1 MLIAQISDTH
11 VCAEGTRLYG
21 RIDTNAGLARA
32 IDAVNRLRPR
42 PDLVLMTGDLAE
54 SGQPAQYAMLRKLLA
69 RLEIP
74 LRVLPG
80 NHDSREN
87 LRAAFADHGYLG
99 QGEFLHHAAELG
111 PLTLIALDTQVPGED
126 GGTLCAE
133 RLAWLEREL
142 ERSRGR
148 PTLVAMHHPPVPI
161 GVDWLDRSNCA
172 NAEGLAGV
180 VSRHP
185 QVERV
190 LCGHLHRPIQFR
202 FAGTIAQTCPSP
214 AHQVALDLAPDA
226 KSQFEM
232 EPPAFMLHAWRQGIG
247 VVSHTAYIGDFAGP
261 YPFFDV
267 D

>member
-32 IDAVNRLRPR
+32 IDTVNRLRPR

-99 QGEFLHHAAELG
+99 RGEFLHHAAELG

-185 QVERV
+185 QVERI
-190 LCGHLHRPIQFR
+190 LSGHVHRAAQIR
-202 FAGTIAQTCPSP
+202 FAGTVVATAPST
-214 AHQVALDLAPDA
+214 AYQVALELGHDGEPHLIH
-226 KSQFEM
+226 
-232 EPPAFMLHAWRQGIG
+232 EPPAFLLHRWHDGALTTHVIAVGEFG
-247 VVSHTAYIGDFAGP
+247 APEP
-261 YPFFDV
+261 YG
-267 D
+267 

>member
-185 QVERV
+185 QVERI
-190 LCGHLHRPIQFR
+190 LSGHVHRAAQIR
-202 FAGTIAQTCPSP
+202 FAGTVVATAPST
-214 AHQVALDLAPDA
+214 AYQVALELGHDGEPHLIH
-226 KSQFEM
+226 
-232 EPPAFMLHAWRQGIG
+232 EPPAFLLHRWHGGALTTHVIA
-247 VVSHTAYIGDFAGP
+247 VGDFGGP
-261 YPFFDV
+261 QPYG
-267 D
+267 

>member
-87 LRAAFADHGYLG
+87 LRAAFADHGYFG

-185 QVERV
+185 QVERI
-190 LCGHLHRPIQFR
+190 LSGHVHRAAQIR
-202 FAGTIAQTCPSP
+202 FAGTVVATAPST
-214 AHQVALDLAPDA
+214 AYQVALELGHDGEPHLIH
-226 KSQFEM
+226 
-232 EPPAFMLHAWRQGIG
+232 EPPAFLLHRWHGGALTTHVIA
-247 VVSHTAYIGDFAGP
+247 VGDFGGP
-261 YPFFDV
+261 QPYG
-267 D
+267 

>member
-32 IDAVNRLRPR
+32 IDTVNRLRPR

-185 QVERV
+185 QVERI
-190 LCGHLHRPIQFR
+190 LSGHVHRAAQIR
-202 FAGTIAQTCPSP
+202 FAGTVVATAPST
-214 AHQVALDLAPDA
+214 AYQVALELGHDGEPHLIH
-226 KSQFEM
+226 
-232 EPPAFMLHAWRQGIG
+232 EPPAFLLHRWHDGALTTHVIAVGEFG
-247 VVSHTAYIGDFAGP
+247 APEP
-261 YPFFDV
+261 YG
-267 D
+267 

>member
-172 NAEGLAGV
+172 NAEALAGV

-185 QVERV
+185 QVERI
-190 LCGHLHRPIQFR
+190 LSGHVHRAAQIR
-202 FAGTIAQTCPSP
+202 FAGTVVATAPST
-214 AHQVALDLAPDA
+214 AYQVALELGHDGEPHLIH
-226 KSQFEM
+226 
-232 EPPAFMLHAWRQGIG
+232 EPPAFLLHRWHGGALTTHVIA
-247 VVSHTAYIGDFAGP
+247 VGDFGGP
-261 YPFFDV
+261 QPYG
-267 D
+267 

>member
-99 QGEFLHHAAELG
+99 QGKFLHHAAELG

-185 QVERV
+185 QVERI
-190 LCGHLHRPIQFR
+190 LSGHVHRAAQIR
-202 FAGTIAQTCPSP
+202 FAGTVVATAPST
-214 AHQVALDLAPDA
+214 AYQVALELGHDGEPHLIH
-226 KSQFEM
+226 
-232 EPPAFMLHAWRQGIG
+232 EPPAFLLHRWHGGALTTHVIA
-247 VVSHTAYIGDFAGP
+247 VGDFGGP
-261 YPFFDV
+261 QPYG
-267 D
+267 